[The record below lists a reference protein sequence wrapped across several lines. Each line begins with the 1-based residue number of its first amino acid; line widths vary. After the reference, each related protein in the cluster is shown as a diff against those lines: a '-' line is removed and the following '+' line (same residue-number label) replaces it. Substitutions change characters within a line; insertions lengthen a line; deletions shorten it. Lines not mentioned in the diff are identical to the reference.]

1 MHDPIADPSGPP
13 APIGRGEEWP
23 ERVDVHLAEGIAEDE
38 VERWVQTASLLH
50 SDGDA
55 MDVAVAGGRIAG
67 VRGRAVD
74 RVNRGRLGPKDLFA
88 WQANASPD
96 RLTRPLVAGRP
107 VSWDQAM
114 GTVVERCRGVLEE
127 RSPAGVAFSTSG
139 QLFAEEY
146 WTVATIARAGIGT
159 AHIDGNTRLCTAT
172 AGESLKESFG
182 CDGQPGSYEDVN
194 DCDALA
200 MWGHN
205 NAETQP
211 VMWMRMRDRL
221 AGPDPPRMLVVD
233 PRRTVPARH
242 AELHLA
248 LRAGREPAPP
258 ARAPERADR
267 RAGGSTRRTSPGA
280 RSASRSCGRRWR
292 GGRRGAPPRRAGSAP
307 PRSGRRR
314 SCWAPARRSPR
325 RSCRASTSRTRRP
338 RRRARSTT
346 STCCAGCSAVP
357 GPGCCR

>member
-1 MHDPIADPSGPP
+1 
-13 APIGRGEEWP
+13 
-23 ERVDVHLAEGIAEDE
+23 
-38 VERWVQTASLLH
+38 
-50 SDGDA
+50 
-55 MDVAVAGGRIAG
+55 
-67 VRGRAVD
+67 
-74 RVNRGRLGPKDLFA
+74 
-88 WQANASPD
+88 
-96 RLTRPLVAGRP
+96 
-107 VSWDQAM
+107 
-114 GTVVERCRGVLEE
+114 
-127 RSPAGVAFSTSG
+127 
-139 QLFAEEY
+139 
-146 WTVATIARAGIGT
+146 VATIARAGIGT

-205 NAETQP
+205 NAESQP

-338 RRRARSTT
+338 RRRARST